1 MYSIAI
7 VWDHRRRTKKGHEGP
22 VEVRII
28 VDRKAF
34 FINTGVKVCESEFVG
49 GTIVDRPDSDVLNER
64 VQIVRAKVMKAVNE
78 CLEAGLVIAS
88 HTIKKYVWN
97 KVEAASNN
105 AMIDWIEEQ
114 TSLLQHQEGTMKHY
128 RTLIIRLKDYDN
140 MTTWNDVTV
149 ENLYG
154 FDAWL
159 HGLKGWNGQKI
170 SDGAVYNYHKC
181 FKALLNRAVK
191 FGIIQANPY
200 DRIRGEFKR
209 GDVETVEYLTEE
221 QMHAI
226 ENLPVQ
232 PGSLMDKCKD
242 VFIFQMY
249 TGLAYSDAQAFDIR
263 KYRNEDGMWTYIG
276 ERIKTGVAYIS
287 RLLPPAVAILE
298 KYEMK
303 IPRIENHVYNR
314 TLKAIGIAAGIS
326 FPLHSHIAR
335 HTFATYMLANKVS
348 LDSVSVMLGHTN
360 TVQTRRYAKTLA
372 QTVRDDFD
380 KVAEKLKEKT
390 PSSQME
396 SQINSITK

>member
-128 RTLIIRLKDYDN
+128 RTLIIRLKDYDK

-159 HGLKGWNGQKI
+159 HGLKGWNRQKI

-209 GDVETVEYLTEE
+209 GDVETVEYLTED

-263 KYRNEDGMWTYIG
+263 NYRNEDGMWTYIG

-287 RLLPPAVAILE
+287 RLLPPSVAVLE
-298 KYEMK
+298 KYDMK